1 MGTLETAIENCARDS
16 GFSGVVRVSGPSGL
30 LFSGCWGYRDR
41 AERLRTE
48 EDTRFAIAS
57 GTKLFTALG
66 IGRLVERGALR
77 LDSPVGSLHPDFHS
91 WIDPTATVEQLLTHN
106 SGCYDYLDEDQIED
120 YDNFRVDIPWC
131 YLATPSDYLPLFV
144 GKPMKGPPGGAYA
157 YSNGGYVALGILIE
171 RLSGRLYRHFIEEEV
186 LKPAG
191 MANSGFFAFDELPP
205 NCAKGYLD
213 DGLQTNIYKV
223 PIRGGGDGGMYTNAT
238 DLERFWQALLGGAIL
253 KPALLGDWLRPRL
266 HIEGERWAALGLTRR
281 TDDGSL
287 YIVGGDHGVGFD
299 SRILSE
305 QGLVM
310 SILSNQSDG
319 EEDLRRVLL
328 AELATR
334 P

>member
-1 MGTLETAIENCARDS
+1 MGTLQTAIENCARDS

-30 LFSGCWGYRDR
+30 AFSGSWGYRDR

-66 IGRLVERGALR
+66 IGRLIEEGLLR
-77 LDSPVGSLHPDFHS
+77 LDSPVGSLHPEFHA
-91 WIDPTATVEQLLTHN
+91 WIDPAATVEQLLTHS

-120 YDNFRVDIPWC
+120 YDNFRVEIPWC

-144 GKPMKGPPGGAYA
+144 GKPMKGPPGQAYA

-186 LKPAG
+186 LKRAG
-191 MANSGFFAFDELPP
+191 MENSGFFAFDELPP
-205 NCAKGYLD
+205 NTAKAYVDG
-213 DGLQTNIYKV
+213 GLQTNIYKV
-223 PIRGGGDGGMYTNAT
+223 PIRGGGDGGMYASAP
-238 DLERFWQALLGGAIL
+238 DLERFWAALLGGAIL
-253 KPALLGDWLRPRL
+253 KPALLEDWLRPRL
-266 HIEGERWAALGLTRR
+266 HIDGERWAACGLTRR
-281 TDDGSL
+281 METGSL
-287 YIVGGDHGVGFD
+287 SIVGGDHGVGFD
-299 SRILSE
+299 SRIYPE
-305 QGLVM
+305 RGLIL

-319 EEDLRRVLL
+319 EEAMRGVLL
-328 AELATR
+328 KELAKR